1 MKPLSRPWTPGEIE
15 RLKKLAADGA
25 SAARVA
31 AALNRKI
38 VSVKLQARKSVFA
51 SLHCMSSGRRPDH
64 EPQRRQLPVR
74 ERISA
79 LDTQLAILAIIF
91 LVVIDI
97 VVVRLNLI

>member
-1 MKPLSRPWTPGEIE
+1 MNPNDANYL
-15 RLKKLAADGA
+15 
-25 SAARVA
+25 
-31 AALNRKI
+31 
-38 VSVKLQARKSVFA
+38 F
-51 SLHCMSSGRRPDH
+51 
-64 EPQRRQLPVR
+64 R